1 MLRAAAGSGRRVLM
15 PLQSRGYAVRGAGLA
30 LALVLT
36 GGCAHLQWPWHHP
49 PPPPPVPVHEV
60 DLAGAGSEYFP
71 QYWKRN
77 TLLIDLSAAS
87 GSGTFTVT
95 PDEGTSWPVRLAF
108 RVRPGAIASLE
119 VRGEERVILPISTA
133 AGAPIDLELTPGV
146 YTPKTP
152 QLTVSFGAVTPA
164 P

>member
-1 MLRAAAGSGRRVLM
+1 M
-15 PLQSRGYAVRGAGLA
+15 PLQSRGYAVRGTALA
-30 LALVLT
+30 LALVMS
-36 GGCAHLQWPWHHP
+36 GGCTPLQWPPWHHP

-95 PDEGTSWPVRLAF
+95 PDEGTTWPVRLAF

-119 VRGEERVILPISTA
+119 VRGEERVILPISPA
-133 AGAPIDLELTPGV
+133 AAAPIDLELSPGV

-152 QLTVSFGAVTPA
+152 QLTVSFGPAAAPA

>member
-1 MLRAAAGSGRRVLM
+1 M
-15 PLQSRGYAVRGAGLA
+15 PLQSRGYAVRGTALA
-30 LALVLT
+30 LALVMS
-36 GGCAHLQWPWHHP
+36 GGCTPLQWPPWHHP

-87 GSGTFTVT
+87 GSGTLTVK
-95 PDEGTSWPVRLAF
+95 PVAGTTWPVRVAF
-108 RVRPGAIASLE
+108 RVRPGAITSLE
-119 VRGEERVILPISTA
+119 VRGEQRVSLPISPA

-146 YTPKTP
+146 YTAKTA
-152 QLTVSFGAVTPA
+152 QLTVSWGAAA

>member
-1 MLRAAAGSGRRVLM
+1 MQSR
-15 PLQSRGYAVRGAGLA
+15 SRGYAVRGTALA

-36 GGCAHLQWPWHHP
+36 AGCSHLHWPWHHAP
-49 PPPPPVPVHEV
+49 PAAPVPVHEV
-60 DLAGAGSEYFP
+60 DLAGTGAEGFP

-87 GSGTFTVT
+87 GSGTLTVK
-95 PDEGTSWPVRLAF
+95 PVAGTTWPVRVAF
-108 RVRPGAIASLE
+108 RVRPGAITSLE
-119 VRGEERVILPISTA
+119 VRGEQRVSLPISPA

-146 YTPKTP
+146 YTAKTA
-152 QLTVSFGAVTPA
+152 QLTVSWGAAA